1 MIKYEMNFYDRF
13 SFVNLHFKPKT

>member
-1 MIKYEMNFYDRF
+1 MNFYDRF